1 MHIEKLTLGPFL
13 VNTYIVYVREAG
25 EAVVIDPGADA
36 EAILSALGEREL
48 RVSHIFNTHGHSDHI
63 AANAALRSAFPQA
76 RIYVHGRDAH
86 MLIDPRAN
94 LSLAFGFEVVS
105 PPADVYLEGNTM
117 VSAAGIDFRVEHVPG
132 HSPGSVCL
140 IPEAQSPMV
149 FSGDTLFAGSI
160 GRTDFP
166 GGNAGALVAGI
177 KEKILTLPDDTVVYT
192 GHGDITTVLAE
203 REGNYYVSEPSSA
216 S

>member
-13 VNTYIVYVREAG
+13 VNTYIVYLEEAG
-25 EAVVIDPGADA
+25 DAVVIDPGANA
-36 EAILSALGEREL
+36 EAILSALGERKL
-48 RVSHIFNTHGHSDHI
+48 SVSHIFNTHGHSDHI
-63 AANAALRSAFPQA
+63 AANAALKSAFPRA
-76 RIYVHGRDAH
+76 KIRIHGRDAH
-86 MLIDPRAN
+86 MLTDARAN
-94 LSLAFGFEVVS
+94 LSTAFGFEVVS
-105 PPADVYLEGNTM
+105 PPAEAYFEGNTS
-117 VSAAGIDFRVEHVPG
+117 VAAAGIDFRVEHVPG

-140 IPEAQSPMV
+140 IPEAETPLV
-149 FSGDTLFAGSI
+149 FTGDTLFAGSI

-177 KEKILTLPDDTVVYT
+177 KEKILTLPDDTVVYP

-216 S
+216 P

>member
-13 VNTYIVYVREAG
+13 VNTYIAYLEEAG
-25 EAVVIDPGADA
+25 DAIVIDPGADA
-36 EAILSALGEREL
+36 EAILSALGKRKL

-63 AANAALRSAFPQA
+63 AANAAIKGAFPQA
-76 RIYVHGRDAH
+76 KIHIHGRDAH
-86 MLIDPRAN
+86 MLTDARAN

-105 PPADVYLEGNTM
+105 PPAEAYFEGNTR
-117 VSAAGIDFRVEHVPG
+117 VAAAGIDFRVEHVPG

-140 IPEAQSPMV
+140 IPEAEPPLV
-149 FSGDTLFAGSI
+149 FTGDTLFAGSI

-177 KEKILTLPDDTVVYT
+177 KEKILTLPDDTVVYP

-216 S
+216 P